1 MSILITGAT
10 GQLGTKIIE
19 KLAEIIPP
27 EQLIAGVRDPQKA
40 EYLQPLG
47 VQIRIVDYDQPET
60 LEEAFTGVSRL
71 LLISSSNTDDGIR
84 YVQHSHVIEA
94 AKKAKVEHFLYTSFA
109 FPKPGADPQH
119 NVHLRT
125 EQAILDSGLNY
136 TFLRNALYTDFVGVL
151 GLNEALASGELITA
165 PGDWVFNTV
174 TRRDLALGTASI
186 LASSDHKNAIY
197 ELTASE
203 TWDFHQL
210 AVVLSEIAG
219 QPVVHKQDAG
229 VQNWIY
235 PFLSRLDTA
244 STSQDLERFVGG
256 PLLSLKESIIPFIRS
271 TAD

>member
-19 KLAEIIPP
+19 RLAEIIPP

-40 EYLQPLG
+40 EYLQSLG

-94 AKKAKVEHFLYTSFA
+94 AKKAKVEHLLYTSFA

-125 EQAILDSGLNY
+125 EQAILDAGLKY
-136 TFLRNALYTDFVGVL
+136 TFLRNALYTDFVGVI
-151 GLNEALASGELITA
+151 GLNKALVSGELVTA
-165 PGDWVFNTV
+165 SGDWVFNTV

-203 TWDFHQL
+203 TWDFRQL

-229 VQNWIY
+229 VQHWIY

-256 PLLSLKESIIPFIRS
+256 PLLSLKESIIPFVRS